1 MIFRGKNHFSLKN
14 HHKQTNK
21 RPQEKEAFLFLWK
34 QTRVYDCMGA
44 FLDLAIAYLLLSAST
59 LAFFASKFLGLLGL
73 CLPCPSNGLFG
84 NANSNYCLKRL
95 LIHCPI
101 ETISYVQLS
110 VNTKF
115 PFDSIGAKNPDCQ
128 LNLKLIKDQNNC
140 VDGFLKW
147 KAKHLVAQYR
157 GFDVVNSSVHVKKG
171 GFDLKGKGIV
181 NQRPR
186 NGLRLCRKGLAD
198 YATVLPVSYDPL
210 YANDQSHFSIDC
222 KGNNEIE
229 CNSLPVGSG
238 ADANH
243 FNYDKDAPVVKNL
256 GDRASHGFQLDETLH
271 EKKLAEKNES
281 SYEEIKSN
289 VQKELGYEGNEKN
302 AIRILEQALEEEHAA
317 CAALYLELEK
327 ERSAAATAAD
337 EAMAI
342 ILRLQD
348 EKASIEM
355 EAWQYQR
362 IIEEKSAY
370 DAEEMNILKEILV
383 RRQKDKHFLEREV
396 EAYRRMI
403 HIGN

>member
-1 MIFRGKNHFSLKN
+1 MACQAVHSWTFSGL
-14 HHKQTNK
+14 
-21 RPQEKEAFLFLWK
+21 
-34 QTRVYDCMGA
+34 VGD
-44 FLDLAIAYLLLSAST
+44 FLDLAIAYLLLCAST
-59 LAFFASKFLGLLGL
+59 LAFFASKFLGFLGL
-73 CLPCPSNGLFG
+73 FLPCPCNGLFG
-84 NANSNYCLKRL
+84 TSNSNYCLKRL
-95 LIHCPI
+95 LIDCPI
-101 ETISYVQLS
+101 ETVSSVQLS

-115 PFDSIGAKNPDCQ
+115 PFDSIWEKNRDCQ
-128 LNLKLIKDQNNC
+128 MNLKLIRDQNNC
-140 VDGFLKW
+140 VDGFVEMEGKASCSSISGAW
-147 KAKHLVAQYR
+147 KLQNVVER
-157 GFDVVNSSVHVKKG
+157 DLILRNDSVRVFDVVNSSVHVKKG
-171 GFDLKGKGIV
+171 RFDLKGKGIV

-186 NGLRLCRKGLAD
+186 NRLRRRRKGLAD
-198 YATVLPVSYDPL
+198 YAKVSPVSFDPSF
-210 YANDQSHFSIDC
+210 ADDRSRSNINRE
-222 KGNNEIE
+222 GNNEIE
-229 CNSLPVGSG
+229 CSSLPVNSG

-243 FNYDKDAPVVKNL
+243 FNYDEDAPVVKNF

-271 EKKLAEKNES
+271 EKKLTERSES
-281 SYEEIKSN
+281 SYEETKGN

-317 CAALYLELEK
+317 HAALYLELEK

-337 EAMAI
+337 EVMTM
-342 ILRLQD
+342 ILRIQD

-383 RRQKDKHFLEREV
+383 SRQKEKHFLEREV

>member
-1 MIFRGKNHFSLKN
+1 MEG
-14 HHKQTNK
+14 
-21 RPQEKEAFLFLWK
+21 EAS
-34 QTRVYDCMGA
+34 CSSISGA
-44 FLDLAIAYLLLSAST
+44 
-59 LAFFASKFLGLLGL
+59 
-73 CLPCPSNGLFG
+73 
-84 NANSNYCLKRL
+84 R
-95 LIHCPI
+95 
-101 ETISYVQLS
+101 
-110 VNTKF
+110 
-115 PFDSIGAKNPDCQ
+115 
-128 LNLKLIKDQNNC
+128 KLQNVVERDVILRNE
-140 VDGFLKW
+140 
-147 KAKHLVAQYR
+147 LVR

-171 GFDLKGKGIV
+171 GFDLKG
-181 NQRPR
+181 
-186 NGLRLCRKGLAD
+186 
-198 YATVLPVSYDPL
+198 
-210 YANDQSHFSIDC
+210 
-222 KGNNEIE
+222 NNEIE
-229 CNSLPVGSG
+229 CSSLPVGSG

>member
-1 MIFRGKNHFSLKN
+1 MACQAIHSWTFSGL
-14 HHKQTNK
+14 
-21 RPQEKEAFLFLWK
+21 
-34 QTRVYDCMGA
+34 VGA
-44 FLDLAIAYLLLSAST
+44 FLDLAIAHLLLSAST
-59 LAFFASKFLGLLGL
+59 LAFFASKFLGFLGL
-73 CLPCPSNGLFG
+73 FLPCPSNGLFG
-84 NANSNYCLKRL
+84 NANCNYCLKRQ
-95 LIHCPI
+95 LIDCPI
-101 ETISYVQLS
+101 ETVSSVQPPE
-110 VNTKF
+110 NTKF
-115 PFDSIGAKNPDCQ
+115 PFDSIRAKNPDCQ

-140 VDGFLKW
+140 VDGF
-147 KAKHLVAQYR
+147 AEMEGEASCSSISG

-186 NGLRLCRKGLAD
+186 NGLRRRRKGLAD
-198 YATVLPVSYDPL
+198 YAKVLPVSYDPS

-229 CNSLPVGSG
+229 CSSLPVGSG

-243 FNYDKDAPVVKNL
+243 FNYDEDTPIVKNF
-256 GDRASHGFQLDETLH
+256 GDRALHGFQLDGILH
-271 EKKLAEKNES
+271 EKKLASKSES

-317 CAALYLELEK
+317 RAALYLELEK
-327 ERSAAATAAD
+327 EGSAAATAAD

-342 ILRLQD
+342 IPRLQD
-348 EKASIEM
+348 EKVSIEM

-362 IIEEKSAY
+362 IIEEKSTC
-370 DAEEMNILKEILV
+370 DAEEMNICKEILV
-383 RRQKDKHFLEREV
+383 RRQKEKHFLEREV